1 MKQLPPEKAVVENPP
16 AFNVPGPLLLLVGLL
31 AAVHLW
37 RSYGLGLWSPDDLQ
51 ILREFA
57 FIPARVT
64 AALGF
69 MSPAELLTRL
79 PVEEL
84 RLKSALIKVLFP
96 GQSARL
102 WTFVTSAFLHGG
114 KEHLILNSL
123 WLVIFGTPVI
133 RRLGTVRFA
142 ILFVLSAAA
151 GSLLFLVIKPYDI
164 VVLVGASGAVSGL
177 TAAAMRFCFTESGF
191 MPDKSALYRPALS
204 LSATFR
210 HRAPLTFFIV
220 WLAINLIM
228 GLLGSSMPGGS
239 EIAWQAHL
247 GGFAAGL
254 LLFGLLDRHSPRRES
269 ASLS

>member
-1 MKQLPPEKAVVENPP
+1 MKQLPPEETGVENPP

-37 RSYGLGLWSPDDLQ
+37 RSLGLGLWSSADLE

-57 FIPARVT
+57 FIPARLSV
-64 AALGF
+64 ALGF
-69 MSPAELLTRL
+69 VSPPELLTRV
-79 PVEEL
+79 PFEEL
-84 RLKSALIKVLFP
+84 RLKSALMQVLFP
-96 GQSARL
+96 GESARL

-114 KEHLILNSL
+114 NEHIILNSL

-142 ILFVLSAAA
+142 VLFGVSAVA
-151 GSLLFLVIKPYDI
+151 GSLLFLILKPYDI

-191 MPDKSALYRPALS
+191 LPDKSALYRPALS

-210 HRAPLTFFIV
+210 NRAPLTFFIV

-254 LLFGLLDRHSPRRES
+254 LLFGVLDPHSSRRES